1 MMKIRNP
8 QPKVLDGSTSKF
20 VGLSG
25 RDRGLAVQQSYEDA
39 GITTNWAEGL
49 DLPQFGEEIKT
60 FTPSNDI
67 TIGTYKSRDLLNTDG
82 KVCLNKL
89 GCAHQWHEFDKYN
102 VKRKTHYVDLRLIHD
117 IIERDLKALTD
128 DFRTNPGYGKW
139 TCAKS
144 KYFILEWTRPE
155 SKATGVKLR
164 IRASKVKNLITLA
177 GQPTFNKLF
186 KEVV

>member
-1 MMKIRNP
+1 MKVRNP
-8 QPKVLDGSTSKF
+8 HPKELDKPTTRF
-20 VGLSG
+20 VGLRG

-39 GITTNWAEGL
+39 GIKTNWNDGV
-49 DLPQFGEEIKT
+49 DLPQFNEEIKT
-60 FTPSNDI
+60 FTPRADI

-82 KVCLNKL
+82 KVCFNKL
-89 GCAHQWHEFDKYN
+89 GCAHQWHEFDN
-102 VKRKTHYVDLRLIHD
+102 NGVKRKTYYVDLRLIHD
-117 IIERDLKALTD
+117 IIENDLKALTD

-164 IRASKVKNLITLA
+164 IRASKVKNLITLT

-186 KEVV
+186 EEAA